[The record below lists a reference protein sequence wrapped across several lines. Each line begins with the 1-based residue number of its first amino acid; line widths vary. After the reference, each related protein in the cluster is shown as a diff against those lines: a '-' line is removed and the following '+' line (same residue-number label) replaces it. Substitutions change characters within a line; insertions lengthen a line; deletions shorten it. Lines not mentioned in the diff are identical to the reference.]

1 MNLHVLCLNIEA
13 SSGNGED
20 SHLVN
25 DNVNAEF
32 VVLGAFDGLGGRS
45 AGFDGRTGGQIA
57 SQEAT
62 RIAKNILNQW
72 NGKVTKNIA
81 IELQDHICQQ
91 LKSQADSKMGKSR
104 LSGTLTGKR
113 LCTTIALASIPKQ
126 VEPDTKAFE
135 ISLAWMGDSRVYF
148 LSPRKGL
155 QQLTIDDLEI
165 EKDAFQMIRE
175 DPRMSQYLTADIPS
189 DWQIHFALENIN
201 EKGCILVC
209 TDGCFQYLPT
219 PWDFEKLLLNTLINS
234 GTLKDWKNSLI
245 DQYEKIKQ
253 DDVSLILYPIG
264 FSDFNNLQKSYLNRL
279 NLLNINY
286 NSDAS
291 NNNSDLWNSYRCNY
305 EVRLK
310 NKDYHKGLT
319 ESVTIVSNNS
329 ITENSVNKAFKEA
342 QSQEVANEIPV
353 KTFTDNKN
361 KDVASIANISATELN
376 QITIKNLLEQASR
389 HKKLNNLEEAIHKYR
404 EVLDIEANNI
414 LAIFEL
420 GTIYL
425 GLKDYSRAIN
435 CFNKLV
441 NKSIMHE
448 TEQYYQDS
456 LRWLA
461 QAYFHINN
469 YAEAVIYFD
478 KLKRIS
484 QYRNFYDYQL
494 EIYAKSLFRVNRYD
508 DTIRACDNIH
518 YRNQTNP
525 VPYYI
530 KGLVFSRCQKLPEAK
545 HYLEQSLNLYQ
556 MELKRTRYEP
566 LIKQIEEVRV
576 EYVQVC
582 RNLNNQNLG
591 GSN

>member
-1 MNLHVLCLNIEA
+1 MNSHVLCLNIEA

-20 SHLVN
+20 SYLVD

-81 IELQDHICQQ
+81 IELQDRICQQ

-126 VEPDTKAFE
+126 VEPDTKAFD

-155 QQLTIDDLEI
+155 QQLTTDDLEL

-201 EKGCILVC
+201 EKGCVLVC

-219 PWDFEKLLLNTLINS
+219 PWDFEKLLINTLINS
-234 GTLKDWKNSLI
+234 STLKDWKNLLI
-245 DQYEKIKQ
+245 EKYEKIKQ
-253 DDVSLILYPIG
+253 DDVSLILYPVG
-264 FSDFNNLQKSYLNRL
+264 FSDFNDLQQSYLNRSS
-279 NLLNINY
+279 LLNVNY
-286 NSDAS
+286 NSDT
-291 NNNSDLWNSYRCNY
+291 NNHSELWKSYRCNY

-310 NKDYHKGLT
+310 NKDSNKGLT
-319 ESVTIVSNNS
+319 ESVTASVTIFSNS
-329 ITENSVNKAFKEA
+329 SSSTIT
-342 QSQEVANEIPV
+342 
-353 KTFTDNKN
+353 
-361 KDVASIANISATELN
+361 
-376 QITIKNLLEQASR
+376 NLLEQASR
-389 HKKLNNLEEAIHKYR
+389 HKKLNKSEEAIHKYR
-404 EVLDIEANNI
+404 EVLDIDANNI
-414 LAIFEL
+414 FAIFEL
-420 GTIYL
+420 GIIYL

-435 CFNKLV
+435 CFTKLV

-478 KLKRIS
+478 KLKIIS

-494 EIYAKSLFRVNRYD
+494 EIYAKSLFKVNRYD
-508 DTIRACDNIH
+508 DTIRACDNIQ
-518 YRNQTNP
+518 YRNQNNP

-530 KGLVFSRCQKLPEAK
+530 KGLVSSRCQKLPDAK
-545 HYLEQSLNLYQ
+545 YYLEQSLHLYQ
-556 MELKRTRYEP
+556 MEFERTRYEP
-566 LIKQIEEVRV
+566 LIKQIEKVRV
-576 EYVQVC
+576 EYRQVC

-591 GSN
+591 KGE